1 MGKAKRKAQSKS
13 AFHLRLIA
21 ALRNL
26 IGRSRL
32 PALLAAFITLLI
44 LIPMIEIY
52 ANNFLRQQLI
62 DERTK
67 TIQEFKPIQYGF
79 ETGLKTGEALTES
92 LSAFIITRL
101 ISSGEIKSAEFNN
114 YANSFQENIPSI
126 DAFILS
132 PNGIIKFVYPE
143 PTDQFTVGFNWLDS
157 EYASELQKIRSVG
170 SENTRMSHPVLN
182 NIADKKIAIHQA
194 VFYNERFWGYVTIL
208 FDMGMLLENSGLTGQ
223 ISEINQV
230 ALLTPDKQVVFGE
243 EGILDQDA
251 MLLNF
256 SKPAEGWQLA
266 ILPINGWGVSSKAN
280 YNLFHIISLLCAVLL
295 SALVFSIINQRINLT
310 RAVHDRTLELS
321 LANQSALMLSQCNE
335 ILVRAQTED
344 ELLENICRKVS
355 ELGHYQLVWV
365 GLLDDRYPGLLIPK
379 AIAGGITSILEVPAL
394 EIKENNPGVEIDE
407 PIKTIPT
414 APLLIRDF
422 SDNTVFNSWL
432 HKENLKKFRNLFFLP
447 LLDSGTLFGAL
458 VVHDDRLEKFSSEQQ
473 TILTSLANDL
483 AFGLIA
489 LRTRLAKHSAET
501 ALRKERDLFSRLM
514 ETSPSGVMV
523 ADRSNRIIFS
533 NSRAKEILGITGKVV
548 SDYSQFIHLWRALD
562 EKNNPIPGSELPYA
576 KIVRSKEPMLNYQ
589 CRLET
594 DRNELLWV
602 MVNGAPLLDAD
613 GEVEAVILTLED
625 ITFNKTSELALSDS
639 EKRYRQLVETIHD
652 GIWMF
657 DSTFATTFG
666 NEYIAGMLG
675 YKMEELQG
683 KSIYDFMTESQ
694 RESFKKDVP
703 RLRQGYPM
711 ELDVEFIHRDGK
723 LVITSIHTA
732 PLLDEKQHW
741 MGVLA
746 IVSDITARRLKER
759 ELEAITRMANALRDA
774 ITREDVIRIMLD
786 TMMGFYKGQAAAL
799 AVRNIITKE
808 IEFEA
813 GRGLWDDWEYLSHP
827 SLNEVSMRV
836 LDTAKPYLSLRAPED
851 PNLAFPDLLEGVQT
865 IICLPLITH
874 EQTIGV
880 VWLGKNQSTGS
891 QFFNPTG
898 EEVRLLMAAAD
909 IAASAMQRAILLSQ
923 TQTRA
928 NRLSAQRDINLTI
941 STSLNVQ
948 TVLDKLIKH
957 VTSKLDVAAASIL
970 LYNQD
975 AGTLEFAVGR
985 GLEPRPAYGAPVD
998 LENDYAGRAINSQQI
1013 IHVTRSSDFKEG
1025 FDRSWKASL
1034 KGFHHYEAIPL
1045 ISKSQPKGIM
1055 ELFYTTPPTS
1065 DPEWADF
1072 LSSVATQVAVTL
1084 DNVELFEKLNIS
1096 NIELTTAYDATIEG
1110 WSKALELRDQEI
1122 EGHAQRVVDLTL
1134 KLANACGVPDE
1145 DMVHVRRGALLHDIG
1160 KMAIPDSI
1168 LFKKGPLTIKEIE
1181 IMKMHPVFA
1190 KQLLHPIAYLRP
1202 AVDIP
1207 YCHHERWDGKGYP
1220 QGLKGEEI
1228 PLYARIFMI
1237 VDVWDALRS
1246 DRPYRGAWREEK
1258 VRAHIARASGKRF
1271 DPKIVDIFINKVLEK
1286 SGRSK
1291 RESKSK

>member
-1 MGKAKRKAQSKS
+1 MGKNKKPKTHKS
-13 AFHLRLIA
+13 SLSNRILALINRSSGRTHLLALIA
-21 ALRNL
+21 AVLC
-26 IGRSRL
+26 
-32 PALLAAFITLLI
+32 LLI
-44 LIPMIEIY
+44 LIPLVE
-52 ANNFLRQQLI
+52 FLTRGYYQQLLV
-62 DERTK
+62 DERTRV
-67 TIQEFKPIQYGF
+67 IQEFKPIQYGF

-92 LSAFIITRL
+92 LSAFAITQL
-101 ISSGEIKSAEFNN
+101 ISEGKISSAEFNN
-114 YANSFQENIPSI
+114 YADSFQENIAGI
-126 DAFILS
+126 NAFTLA
-132 PNGIIKFVYPE
+132 PDGIIEMIHPGTTGEFRKGYNWFISEFSADLESVKNE
-143 PTDQFTVGFNWLDS
+143 TSGNARAGQTIIMRVG
-157 EYASELQKIRSVG
+157 E
-170 SENTRMSHPVLN
+170 TT
-182 NIADKKIAIHQA
+182 IAIHQPIYL
-194 VFYNERFWGYVTIL
+194 YNKFWGFASIL
-208 FDMGMLLENSGLTGQ
+208 LDLNTLLKNAGLTAQ
-223 ISEINQV
+223 VQQTYQV
-230 ALLTPDKQVVFGE
+230 ALLSEGNQIAFGD
-243 EGILDQDA
+243 GNILNQDA
-251 MLLNF
+251 MVLTF
-256 SKPAEGWQLA
+256 SAPANDWRLA
-266 ILPINGWGVSSKAN
+266 VLPINGWGATSKPN
-280 YNLFHIISLLCAVLL
+280 YNLVHVISLVCAFLI
-295 SALVFSIINQRINLT
+295 SILIYSGINHQINLT
-310 RAVHDRTLELS
+310 RIVQDRTRDLT

-344 ELLENICRKVS
+344 EILENICQKVHD
-355 ELGHYQLVWV
+355 LGKYPLVWV
-365 GLLDDRYPGLLIPK
+365 GLLDDRYPGLIIPK
-379 AIAGGITSILEVPAL
+379 AVAGGISSTLELPAL
-394 EIKENNPGVEIDE
+394 EANDPQSEIHTSRLESLSGRDSKIISDFREEAIFNTWLNKEQLREY
-407 PIKTIPT
+407 KS
-414 APLLIRDF
+414 LL
-422 SDNTVFNSWL
+422 L
-432 HKENLKKFRNLFFLP
+432 LP
-447 LLDSGTLFGAL
+447 LMDAGTPFGVLAIHDPHLDRFTA
-458 VVHDDRLEKFSSEQQ
+458 DQR
-473 TILTSLANDL
+473 SLLNSLSNDL

-489 LRTRLAKHSAET
+489 LRTRLAKHAAEN
-501 ALRKERDLFSRLM
+501 ALRKERDMFSRLM
-514 ETSPSGVMV
+514 ETSPSGVLV

-533 NSRAKEILGITGKVV
+533 NSRAKEILGIT
-548 SDYSQFIHLWRALD
+548 SDLASEYSQYIHLWRALD
-562 EKNNPIPGSELPYA
+562 EKNNPIPGAELPYA
-576 KIVRSKEPMLNYQ
+576 RIVRSKEPLLNYQ
-589 CRLET
+589 LRLET
-594 DRNELLWV
+594 NNDELLWIL
-602 MVNGAPLLDAD
+602 VNGAPLLDSD

-625 ITFNKTSELALSDS
+625 ITFSKTSELALSES

-657 DSTFATTFG
+657 DSTFTTIFG
-666 NEYIAGMLG
+666 NQFIAEMLG
-675 YKMEELQG
+675 YKVEELQG
-683 KSIYDFMTESQ
+683 KSIYDFMTEFQ

-703 RLRQGYPM
+703 RLRQGQPM
-711 ELDVEFIHRDGK
+711 ELDVEFIHREGR

-732 PLLDEKQHW
+732 PLLDEKHHW

-799 AVRNIITKE
+799 AVRNAITNE
-808 IEFEA
+808 IEFEI

-836 LDTAKPYLSLRAPED
+836 LDTAKPYLSLHAQED

-874 EQTIGV
+874 EKTIGA
-880 VWLGKNQSTGS
+880 VWLGKNQSTGT

-941 STSLNVQ
+941 SSSLNVQ

-957 VTSKLDVAAASIL
+957 VTSKLDVAAAAIL

-975 AGTLEFAVGR
+975 AQTLEYAVGR
-985 GLEPRPAYGAPVD
+985 GLDPRPAYGAPVD
-998 LENDYAGRAINSQQI
+998 LQNDYAGRAIQSQQI
-1013 IHVTRSSDFKEG
+1013 IHVSRATDLKEG
-1025 FDRSWKASL
+1025 FDRSWKSSL

-1045 ISKSQPKGIM
+1045 ISKGQPKGIM
-1055 ELFYTTPPTS
+1055 ELFYRTPPTT

-1072 LSSVATQVAVTL
+1072 LSSMATQVAVTL

-1134 KLANACGVPDE
+1134 KLAMACGIPE
-1145 DMVHVRRGALLHDIG
+1145 EELVHVRRGALLHDIG

-1228 PLYARIFMI
+1228 PIFARIFMI

-1258 VRAHIARASGKRF
+1258 VRAHIARAAGKRF
-1271 DPKIVDIFINKVLEK
+1271 DPEIVNTFLTKVLEK
-1286 SGRSK
+1286 PGKAPR
-1291 RESKSK
+1291 